1 MKKLTKYTLSA
12 ILGIGISY
20 NANALQFLLHNEF
33 SGGQQPAGSLQVD
46 ITDSGADAVD
56 LKISSLLFGTEF
68 LDALY
73 LNFGPNLGPGQLD
86 PTLLSFGTPTST
98 GSFGTNP
105 VVSTGANAF
114 DADGGGS
121 YDIKFQFD
129 IAPPPDRFNLT
140 DTITYHVTGITGLD
154 ANDFNFVAAPHGGH
168 GATKPRHISKESHP
182 DLMVQAGC
190 CAQRHSP
197 AKRRS
202 QRWSDRDAP
211 GNCSCRPWCIAAA
224 PRLRAFPYLISSKSG
239 VQTNGRFCTARIV
252 KECKKPRR
260 EVFREK
266 GGPSWFGIGRL
277 ECRWAT

>member
-33 SGGQQPAGSLQVD
+33 SGGQQPVGSLQVD

-154 ANDFNFVAAPHGGH
+154 ANDFNFVAAPHGGN
-168 GATKPRHISKESHP
+168 GDTQSCSTYPRS
-182 DLMVQAGC
+182 
-190 CAQRHSP
+190 RT
-197 AKRRS
+197 R
-202 QRWSDRDAP
+202 
-211 GNCSCRPWCIAAA
+211 
-224 PRLRAFPYLISSKSG
+224 
-239 VQTNGRFCTARIV
+239 T
-252 KECKKPRR
+252 
-260 EVFREK
+260 
-266 GGPSWFGIGRL
+266 
-277 ECRWAT
+277 